1 MHEFQAGLAALW
13 ATALIFLYFYAL
25 VLLARMSVKHLYP
38 VLTALAGL
46 GAFLIVQL
54 LMRTDRR
61 PSPLLCIPL
70 VLLTALAIAVFRR
83 IRIIRRSK
91 LSVVSIKECFDTLPA
106 GLCVYF
112 PEGLPKIVNPSM
124 SRICRDATGAALSN
138 ATMFW
143 QQLTE
148 STLPCSISG
157 GEKPIIRLPDGRAYG
172 FARYEAAL
180 DGAPIYELIASD
192 ITEEYRLTE
201 ELEEKQARVKAI
213 NTRLK
218 ALHSELKYVIME
230 KEVLQIKVRIHDNLG
245 QALLLARRW
254 LTDPSCVNREE
265 MFRMW
270 KDNIRLLEQ
279 EDREEWQTPYF
290 VNCQRA
296 KLLGI
301 KLVTEGTLPT
311 EDPLI
316 PVIDTAIAVH
326 TMNVRRHADGDCATI
341 RTVDTGSAYELRFTN
356 NGKPPAKDMQPA
368 GGLRNVARAAAEIGG
383 SMEVSADP
391 VFEMRL
397 TLPKLKAHPYSPP
410 YLTIIRNEPDCNA
423 VPDTEKRGTPHGI

>member
-1 MHEFQAGLAALW
+1 MHERLAGLAALW
-13 ATALIFLYFYAL
+13 GTALIFLFCYAL
-25 VLLARMSVKHLYP
+25 VQLIRMAVKQLYP
-38 VLTALAGL
+38 VMTALAGI

-61 PSPLLCIPL
+61 PSPLLILPL
-70 VLLTALAIAVFRR
+70 ILLTLLTVTVLRR
-83 IRIIRRSK
+83 IRIIRRSE
-91 LSVVSIKECFDTLPA
+91 LSLVSIKECFDTLPA

-112 PEGLPKIVNPSM
+112 PEGLAKIVNPSM
-124 SRICRDATGAALSN
+124 SRICRDATGSSLANAAS
-138 ATMFW
+138 FW

-148 STLPCSISG
+148 STLPCSVSG
-157 GEKPIIRLPDGRAYG
+157 GEKPIIRLPDGRAFS

-180 DGAPIYELIASD
+180 DGAPVYELIASD

-254 LTDPSCVNREE
+254 LSDPSGTDFDELL
-265 MFRMW
+265 RMW
-270 KDNIRLLEQ
+270 RDNIRLLEQ

-296 KLLGI
+296 KMLGVRLNI
-301 KLVTEGTLPT
+301 EGTLPT

-326 TMNVRRHADGDCATI
+326 TTNVRRHADGDCAVI
-341 RTVDTGSAYELRFTN
+341 RVTDTGSAYELRFTN
-356 NGKPPAKDMQPA
+356 NGTPPAKDMKPA

-383 SMEVSADP
+383 SMTFRAEP
-391 VFEMRL
+391 VFEMLL
-397 TLPKLKAHPYSPP
+397 TLPKLKAHPYTPP
-410 YLTIIRNEPDCNA
+410 YLTIIQTEPDGPA
-423 VPDTEKRGTPHGI
+423 APDTEKRGIPHGI